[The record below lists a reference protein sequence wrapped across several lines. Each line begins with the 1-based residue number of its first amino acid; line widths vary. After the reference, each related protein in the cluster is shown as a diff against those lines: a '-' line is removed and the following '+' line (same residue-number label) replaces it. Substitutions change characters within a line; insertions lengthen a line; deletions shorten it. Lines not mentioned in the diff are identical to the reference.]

1 MQAAPSKAAL
11 NSTESTYTH
20 EQYYT
25 WSATQRQPV
34 QWLEVEKRG
43 EFRVASNANGSPLL
57 WLHLLTL
64 EACPRI
70 FDFWIGSELCSA
82 DSTLSQMRRE
92 VLPQT
97 SGL

>member
-57 WLHLLTL
+57 
-64 EACPRI
+64 
-70 FDFWIGSELCSA
+70 
-82 DSTLSQMRRE
+82 
-92 VLPQT
+92 
-97 SGL
+97 